1 MALPQGR
8 GGEGRARLLPGER
21 KEWVKSFV
29 WLFNG
34 YRVPIWDA
42 EKVLEMNRS
51 DGCSIL
57 LMYLKALTY
66 TLKNS

>member
-1 MALPQGR
+1 M
-8 GGEGRARLLPGER
+8 
-21 KEWVKSFV
+21 
-29 WLFNG
+29 G

-42 EKVLEMNRS
+42 EKVLEMNRG

-57 LMYLKALTY
+57 LMYLMALTY